1 MKRIGYILLLV
12 AFFNHFNGLFAQA
25 NIDRLMK
32 QKPTAIA
39 VHPMANDSNIIY
51 MPMDFSSSQFV
62 KNYSNFKFPKDR
74 VVMTVHLVY
83 TKYREVDTFNQPLL
97 NRNRFEN
104 LQSVWPELFTTKGIQ
119 FKIFE
124 QQSAKTEETA
134 KKLYHGFIIFLK
146 AKVSQAV
153 KEEKGI
159 IGYTIST
166 YRDTII
172 EIPEKII
179 YKKRKRYVETGY
191 YLANDPEKRK
201 EGLKYKTPSIWFREK
216 EMKVVVD
223 SVIARKIKAKK
234 KRIGKFDKKF
244 LVNTN
249 EYDALTNKTWKGKW
263 GIVTDVTG
271 SMGPYS
277 AQVLLFLKYNAEVL
291 KNSRFT
297 FFNDGN
303 GAPELIKRIG
313 MSGGVYNVNSNHFD
327 TIYRTIL
334 TAMENG
340 NGGDIPENN
349 IEAIISACKKWSDID
364 TILLIADAGAPIK
377 DIVLLK
383 QVKKPVSIVLCGNVD
398 GNVPF
403 DYYLLAKETGGTII
417 QTNDEIRNLRK
428 YKKGDVIEVGERSYR
443 LSEYGLLR
451 SDE

>member
-1 MKRIGYILLLV
+1 MRKLGFILFLATL
-12 AFFNHFNGLFAQA
+12 FFGNSLFAQA

-32 QKPTAIA
+32 MKPTQIA
-39 VHPMANDSNIIY
+39 THPMVKDSDILY
-51 MPMDFSSSQFV
+51 LPMDFSSSEFV
-62 KNYSNFKFPKDR
+62 KNYTNYKFPKDR
-74 VVMTVHLVY
+74 IVITVHLVY

-104 LQSVWPELFTTKGIQ
+104 LKTIWPELFSTKGIQ
-119 FKIFE
+119 FKVFE
-124 QQSAKTEETA
+124 QNSATTEESA
-134 KKLYHGFIIFLK
+134 KKLYHGFIIFFK
-146 AKVSQAV
+146 ARVTEKV

-166 YRDTII
+166 YRDSTIWT
-172 EIPEKII
+172 PERVI

-201 EGLKYKTPSIWFREK
+201 EGFKYKTPSIWFREK
-216 EMKVVVD
+216 ETKLVID
-223 SVIARKIKAKK
+223 SVVARRIKSKKI
-234 KRIGKFDKKF
+234 RVGRFDKRF
-244 LVNTN
+244 LKNTN
-249 EYDALTNKTWKGKW
+249 EYDALVNKTWKGNW

-277 AQVLLFLKYNAEVL
+277 AQVLLFLKYNSEVL

-313 MSGGVYNVNSNHFD
+313 SSGGVYNVNSNNFD

-349 IEAIISACKKWSDID
+349 IEAIISACKKWPDID
-364 TILLIADAGAPIK
+364 TVLMIADAGAPIK

-383 QVKKPVSIVLCGNVD
+383 QLKKPVSIILCGNVD

-403 DYYLLAKETGGTII
+403 DYFMLARETGGTII

-428 YKKGDVIEVGERSYR
+428 YKKGDVVEVGERTYR
-443 LSEYGLLR
+443 LSEFGLLR
-451 SDE
+451 TDE

>member
-1 MKRIGYILLLV
+1 MRILGFILLFLSSFLGNQV
-12 AFFNHFNGLFAQA
+12 NAQA

-32 QKPTAIA
+32 INPTQIGT
-39 VHPMANDSNIIY
+39 HPFAKDSDILY
-51 MPMDFSSSQFV
+51 MPMDFSSSAFV
-62 KNYSNFKFPKDR
+62 KNYTNYKFPKDR
-74 VVMTVHLVY
+74 FVITIHLVY

-104 LQSVWPELFTTKGIQ
+104 LKTIWPELFSTKGIQ
-119 FKIFE
+119 FKVFE
-124 QQSAKTEETA
+124 QNSAKTEEAA
-134 KKLYHGFIIFLK
+134 KKLYHGFIIFFK
-146 AKVSQAV
+146 AKVTQKV

-166 YRDTII
+166 YRDSMVWTA
-172 EIPEKII
+172 EKII

-201 EGLKYKTPSIWFREK
+201 EGFKYKTPSIWFREK
-216 EMKVVVD
+216 ETKLVID
-223 SVIARKIKAKK
+223 SVVARRIKSKK
-234 KRIGKFDKKF
+234 VKVGRFDKRF
-244 LVNTN
+244 LQNTN
-249 EYDALTNKTWKGKW
+249 EYDALVNKTWKGKW

-277 AQVLLFLKYNAEVL
+277 AQVLLFLKYNSEVL

-303 GAPELIKRIG
+303 GAPELIKRVG
-313 MSGGVYNVNSNHFD
+313 SSGGVYNVNSNNFD

-349 IEAIISACKKWSDID
+349 IEAIISASKKWNDID
-364 TILLIADAGAPIK
+364 TILMIADAGAPIK

-383 QVKKPVSIVLCGNVD
+383 QIKKPVSIILCGNVD

-403 DYYLLAKETGGTII
+403 DYFMLARETGGTII

-428 YKKGDVIEVGERSYR
+428 YKKGEVVEVGERTYR
-443 LSEYGLLR
+443 LSEFGLLR
-451 SDE
+451 TDE

>member
-1 MKRIGYILLLV
+1 M
-12 AFFNHFNGLFAQA
+12 NAQA

-32 QKPTAIA
+32 MKPTQ
-39 VHPMANDSNIIY
+39 VGTHPLAKDSDIFY
-51 MPMDFSSSQFV
+51 MPMDFSSSEFV
-62 KNYSNFKFPKDR
+62 KNYSGYKFPKDR
-74 VVMTVHLVY
+74 FVMTVHLVY

-104 LQSVWPELFTTKGIQ
+104 LKTVWPELFSTKGIQ
-119 FKIFE
+119 FKVFE
-124 QQSAKTEETA
+124 QNSAKTEEAA
-134 KKLYHGFIIFLK
+134 KKLYHGFIIFFK
-146 AKVSQAV
+146 AKVSQKV

-166 YRDTII
+166 YRDSMVWTA
-172 EIPEKII
+172 EKIL

-201 EGLKYKTPSIWFREK
+201 DGLKYKTPSIWFREK
-216 EMKVVVD
+216 ETKLVVD
-223 SVIARKIKAKK
+223 SVVARRIKAKRVK
-234 KRIGKFDKKF
+234 VGRFDKRF
-244 LVNTN
+244 LQNTN
-249 EYDALTNKTWKGKW
+249 EYDALVNKIWKGKW

-277 AQVLLFLKYNAEVL
+277 AQVLLFLKYNTDVL
-291 KNSRFT
+291 KTSRFT

-313 MSGGVYNVNSNHFD
+313 SSGGVYNVNSNNFD
-327 TIYRTIL
+327 TIYHTIL

-349 IEAIISACKKWSDID
+349 IEAIISATKKWPDID
-364 TILLIADAGAPIK
+364 TILMIADAGAPIK

-383 QVKKPVSIVLCGNVD
+383 QLKKPVSIVLCGNVD

-403 DYYLLAKETGGTII
+403 DYFMLARETGGTII

-428 YKKGDVIEVGERSYR
+428 YKKGDVVEVGERTYR
-443 LSEYGLLR
+443 LSEFGLLR
-451 SDE
+451 TDE

>member
-1 MKRIGYILLLV
+1 MRILGFILLFLSSFLGNQV
-12 AFFNHFNGLFAQA
+12 NAQA

-32 QKPTAIA
+32 INPTQIGTHPIA
-39 VHPMANDSNIIY
+39 KDSDILY
-51 MPMDFSSSQFV
+51 MPMDFSSSEFV
-62 KNYSNFKFPKDR
+62 KNYTNYKFPKDR
-74 VVMTVHLVY
+74 FVITIHLVY

-104 LQSVWPELFTTKGIQ
+104 LKTIWPELFSTKGIQ
-119 FKIFE
+119 FKVFE
-124 QQSAKTEETA
+124 QNSAKTEEAA
-134 KKLYHGFIIFLK
+134 KKLYHGFIIFFK
-146 AKVSQAV
+146 AKVTQKV

-166 YRDTII
+166 YRDSTIWT
-172 EIPEKII
+172 PEKLI

-201 EGLKYKTPSIWFREK
+201 EGFKYKTPSIWFREK
-216 EMKVVVD
+216 ETKLVVD
-223 SVIARKIKAKK
+223 SVVARKIKSKK
-234 KRIGKFDKKF
+234 VRVGRFDKRF
-244 LVNTN
+244 LQNTN
-249 EYDALTNKTWKGKW
+249 EYDALVNKTWKGKW

-277 AQVLLFLKYNAEVL
+277 AQVLLFLKYNSEVL

-313 MSGGVYNVNSNHFD
+313 SSGGVYNVNSNNFD
-327 TIYRTIL
+327 TIYQTIL

-349 IEAIISACKKWSDID
+349 IEAIISCAKKWNDID
-364 TILLIADAGAPIK
+364 TILMIADAGAPIK

-383 QVKKPVSIVLCGNVD
+383 QLKKPVSIVLCGNVD
-398 GNVPF
+398 GNIPF
-403 DYYLLAKETGGTII
+403 DYFMLARETGGTII

-428 YKKGDVIEVGERSYR
+428 FKKGDVVEVGERTYR
-443 LSEYGLLR
+443 LSEFGLLR
-451 SDE
+451 TDE

>member
-1 MKRIGYILLLV
+1 MRKLGFILILISLV
-12 AFFNHFNGLFAQA
+12 ANTRLGAQA

-32 QKPTAIA
+32 IKPTQIGT
-39 VHPMANDSNIIY
+39 HPYANDSDILY
-51 MPMDFSSSQFV
+51 MPMDFSSSEFV
-62 KNYSNFKFPKDR
+62 KNYANYKFPKDR
-74 VVMTVHLVY
+74 FVITIHLVY
-83 TKYREVDTFNQPLL
+83 TKYREVDTFDQPLL

-104 LQSVWPELFTTKGIQ
+104 LKTIWPELFATKGIQ
-119 FKIFE
+119 FKVFE
-124 QQSAKTEETA
+124 QNSAKTEDAA
-134 KKLYHGFIIFLK
+134 KKLYHGFIIFFK
-146 AKVSQAV
+146 AKVSEKV

-166 YRDTII
+166 YRDSMIW
-172 EIPEKII
+172 IPEKVI

-201 EGLKYKTPSIWFREK
+201 EGFKYKTPSIWFREK
-216 EMKVVVD
+216 EIKLVVD
-223 SVIARKIKAKK
+223 SVVARKIKAKK
-234 KRIGKFDKKF
+234 VKVGRFDKRF
-244 LVNTN
+244 LQNTN
-249 EYDALTNKTWKGKW
+249 EYDAFVNKIWKGKW

-277 AQVLLFLKYNAEVL
+277 AQVLLFLKYNSEVL

-313 MSGGVYNVNSNHFD
+313 FSGGVYNVNSNNFD

-334 TAMENG
+334 MAMENG

-349 IEAIISACKKWSDID
+349 IEAIISATKKWNDID
-364 TILLIADAGAPIK
+364 TILMIADAGAPIK

-383 QVKKPVSIVLCGNVD
+383 QLKKPVSIILCGNVD

-403 DYYLLAKETGGTII
+403 DYFMLARETGGTII

-428 YKKGDVIEVGERSYR
+428 YKKGDVVEVGERTYR
-443 LSEYGLLR
+443 LSEFGLLR
-451 SDE
+451 TDE

>member
-1 MKRIGYILLLV
+1 LRILGFILLFLSSFLGNQV
-12 AFFNHFNGLFAQA
+12 NAQA

-32 QKPTAIA
+32 INPTQIGT
-39 VHPMANDSNIIY
+39 HPFAKDSDILY
-51 MPMDFSSSQFV
+51 MPMDFSSSAFV
-62 KNYSNFKFPKDR
+62 KNYTNYKFPKDR
-74 VVMTVHLVY
+74 FVITIHLVY

-104 LQSVWPELFTTKGIQ
+104 LKTIWPELFSTKGIQ
-119 FKIFE
+119 FKVFE
-124 QQSAKTEETA
+124 QNSAKTEEAA
-134 KKLYHGFIIFLK
+134 KKLYHGFIIFFK
-146 AKVSQAV
+146 AKVTQKV

-166 YRDTII
+166 YRDSMVWTA
-172 EIPEKII
+172 EKII

-201 EGLKYKTPSIWFREK
+201 EGFKYKTPSIWFREK
-216 EMKVVVD
+216 ETKLVID
-223 SVIARKIKAKK
+223 SVVARRIKSKK
-234 KRIGKFDKKF
+234 VKVGRFDKRF
-244 LVNTN
+244 LQNTN
-249 EYDALTNKTWKGKW
+249 EYDALVNKTWKGKW

-277 AQVLLFLKYNAEVL
+277 AQVLLFLKYNSEVL

-303 GAPELIKRIG
+303 GAPELIKRVG
-313 MSGGVYNVNSNHFD
+313 SSGGVYNVNSNNFD

-349 IEAIISACKKWSDID
+349 IEAIISASKKWNDID
-364 TILLIADAGAPIK
+364 TILMIADAGAPIK

-383 QVKKPVSIVLCGNVD
+383 QIKKPVSIILCGNVD

-403 DYYLLAKETGGTII
+403 DYFMLARETGGTII

-428 YKKGDVIEVGERSYR
+428 YKKGEVVEVGERTYR
-443 LSEYGLLR
+443 LSEFGLLR
-451 SDE
+451 TDE

>member
-1 MKRIGYILLLV
+1 M
-12 AFFNHFNGLFAQA
+12 NAQA

-32 QKPTAIA
+32 INPTQIGT
-39 VHPMANDSNIIY
+39 HPFAKDSDILY
-51 MPMDFSSSQFV
+51 MPMDFSSSAFV
-62 KNYSNFKFPKDR
+62 KNYTNYKFPKDR
-74 VVMTVHLVY
+74 FVITIHLVY

-104 LQSVWPELFTTKGIQ
+104 LKTIWPELFSTKGIQ
-119 FKIFE
+119 FKVFE
-124 QQSAKTEETA
+124 QNSAKTEEAA
-134 KKLYHGFIIFLK
+134 KKLYHGFIIFFK
-146 AKVSQAV
+146 AKVTQKV

-166 YRDTII
+166 YRDSMVWTA
-172 EIPEKII
+172 EKII

-201 EGLKYKTPSIWFREK
+201 EGFKYKTPSIWFREK
-216 EMKVVVD
+216 ETKLVID
-223 SVIARKIKAKK
+223 SVVARRIKSKK
-234 KRIGKFDKKF
+234 VKVGRFDKRF
-244 LVNTN
+244 LQNTN
-249 EYDALTNKTWKGKW
+249 EYDALVNKTWKGKW

-277 AQVLLFLKYNAEVL
+277 AQVLLFLKYNSEVL

-303 GAPELIKRIG
+303 GAPELIKRVG
-313 MSGGVYNVNSNHFD
+313 SSGGVYNVNSNNFD

-349 IEAIISACKKWSDID
+349 IEAIISASKKWNDID
-364 TILLIADAGAPIK
+364 TILMIADAGAPIK

-383 QVKKPVSIVLCGNVD
+383 QIKKPVSIILCGNVD

-403 DYYLLAKETGGTII
+403 DYFMLARETGGTII

-428 YKKGDVIEVGERSYR
+428 YKKGEVVEVGERTYR
-443 LSEYGLLR
+443 LSEFGLLR
-451 SDE
+451 TDE

>member
-1 MKRIGYILLLV
+1 MIRLGFILLFLTSLLSNQV
-12 AFFNHFNGLFAQA
+12 NAQA

-32 QKPTAIA
+32 MKPTQ
-39 VHPMANDSNIIY
+39 VGTHPLAKDSDIFY
-51 MPMDFSSSQFV
+51 MPMDFSSSEFV
-62 KNYSNFKFPKDR
+62 KNYTGFKFPKDR
-74 VVMTVHLVY
+74 FVMTVHLVY

-104 LQSVWPELFTTKGIQ
+104 LKTVWPELFSTKGIQ
-119 FKIFE
+119 FKVFE
-124 QQSAKTEETA
+124 QNSAKTEEAA
-134 KKLYHGFIIFLK
+134 KKLYHGFIIFFK
-146 AKVSQAV
+146 AKVSQKV

-166 YRDTII
+166 YRDSMVWTA
-172 EIPEKII
+172 EKII

-201 EGLKYKTPSIWFREK
+201 DGLKYKTPSIWFREK
-216 EMKVVVD
+216 ETKLVVD
-223 SVIARKIKAKK
+223 SVVARRIKAKK
-234 KRIGKFDKKF
+234 VKVGRFDKRF
-244 LVNTN
+244 LQNTN
-249 EYDALTNKTWKGKW
+249 EYDALVNKTWKGKW

-277 AQVLLFLKYNAEVL
+277 AQVLLFLKYNTDVL
-291 KNSRFT
+291 KTSRFT

-313 MSGGVYNVNSNHFD
+313 SSGGVYNVNSNNFD
-327 TIYRTIL
+327 TIYHTIL

-349 IEAIISACKKWSDID
+349 IEAIISATKKWTDID
-364 TILLIADAGAPIK
+364 TILMIADAGAPIK

-383 QVKKPVSIVLCGNVD
+383 QLKKPVSIVLCGNVD

-403 DYYLLAKETGGTII
+403 DYFMLARETGGTII

-428 YKKGDVIEVGERSYR
+428 YKKGDVVEVGERTYR
-443 LSEYGLLR
+443 LSEFGLLR
-451 SDE
+451 TDE

>member
-1 MKRIGYILLLV
+1 MIRLGLILLFLSSLLCNQV
-12 AFFNHFNGLFAQA
+12 NAQA

-32 QKPTAIA
+32 MKPTQ
-39 VHPMANDSNIIY
+39 VGTHPLAKDSDIFY
-51 MPMDFSSSQFV
+51 MPMDFSSSEFV
-62 KNYSNFKFPKDR
+62 KNYTSFKFPKDR
-74 VVMTVHLVY
+74 FVMTVHLVY

-104 LQSVWPELFTTKGIQ
+104 LKTVWPELFSTKGIQ
-119 FKIFE
+119 FKVFE
-124 QQSAKTEETA
+124 QNSAKTEEAA
-134 KKLYHGFIIFLK
+134 KKLYHGFIIFFK
-146 AKVSQAV
+146 AKVSQKV

-166 YRDTII
+166 YRDSMVWTA
-172 EIPEKII
+172 EKII

-201 EGLKYKTPSIWFREK
+201 DGLKYKTPSIWFREK
-216 EMKVVVD
+216 ETKLVVD
-223 SVIARKIKAKK
+223 SVVARRIKAKK
-234 KRIGKFDKKF
+234 VKVGRFDKRF
-244 LVNTN
+244 LQNTN
-249 EYDALTNKTWKGKW
+249 EYDALVNKTWKGKW

-277 AQVLLFLKYNAEVL
+277 AQVLLFLKYNTDVL
-291 KNSRFT
+291 KTSRFT

-313 MSGGVYNVNSNHFD
+313 SSGGVYNVNSNNFD
-327 TIYRTIL
+327 TIYHTIL

-349 IEAIISACKKWSDID
+349 IEAIISATKKWTDID
-364 TILLIADAGAPIK
+364 TILMIADAGAPIK

-383 QVKKPVSIVLCGNVD
+383 QLKKPVSIVLCGNVD

-403 DYYLLAKETGGTII
+403 DYFMLARETGGTII

-428 YKKGDVIEVGERSYR
+428 YKKGDVVEVGERTYR
-443 LSEYGLLR
+443 LSEFGLLR
-451 SDE
+451 TDE

>member
-1 MKRIGYILLLV
+1 MIRLGFILLFLSSLLSNQV
-12 AFFNHFNGLFAQA
+12 NAQA

-32 QKPTAIA
+32 MKPTQ
-39 VHPMANDSNIIY
+39 VGTHPLAKDSDIFY
-51 MPMDFSSSQFV
+51 MPMDFSSSEFV
-62 KNYSNFKFPKDR
+62 KNYSGYKFPKDR
-74 VVMTVHLVY
+74 FVMTVHLVY

-104 LQSVWPELFTTKGIQ
+104 LKTVWPELFSTKGIQ
-119 FKIFE
+119 FKVFE
-124 QQSAKTEETA
+124 QNSAKTEEAA
-134 KKLYHGFIIFLK
+134 KKLYHGFIIFFK
-146 AKVSQAV
+146 AKVSQKV

-166 YRDTII
+166 YRDSMVWTS
-172 EIPEKII
+172 EKII

-201 EGLKYKTPSIWFREK
+201 DGLKYKTPSIWFREK
-216 EMKVVVD
+216 ETKLVVD
-223 SVIARKIKAKK
+223 SVVARRIKAKK
-234 KRIGKFDKKF
+234 VKVGRFDKRF
-244 LVNTN
+244 LQNTN
-249 EYDALTNKTWKGKW
+249 EYDALVNKIWKGKW

-277 AQVLLFLKYNAEVL
+277 AQVLLFLKYNTDVL
-291 KNSRFT
+291 KTSRFT

-313 MSGGVYNVNSNHFD
+313 SSGGVYNVNSNNFD
-327 TIYRTIL
+327 TIYHTIL

-349 IEAIISACKKWSDID
+349 IEAIISATKKWPDID
-364 TILLIADAGAPIK
+364 TILMIADAGAPIK

-383 QVKKPVSIVLCGNVD
+383 QLKKPVSIVLCGNVD

-403 DYYLLAKETGGTII
+403 DYFMLARETGGTII

-428 YKKGDVIEVGERSYR
+428 YKKGDVVEVGERTYR
-443 LSEYGLLR
+443 LSEFGLLR
-451 SDE
+451 TDE

>member
-1 MKRIGYILLLV
+1 M
-12 AFFNHFNGLFAQA
+12 
-25 NIDRLMK
+25 
-32 QKPTAIA
+32 KPTQ
-39 VHPMANDSNIIY
+39 VGTHPLAKDSDIFY
-51 MPMDFSSSQFV
+51 MPMDFSSSEFV
-62 KNYSNFKFPKDR
+62 KNYSGYKFPKDR
-74 VVMTVHLVY
+74 FVMTVHLVY

-104 LQSVWPELFTTKGIQ
+104 LKTVWPELFSTKGIQ
-119 FKIFE
+119 FKVFE
-124 QQSAKTEETA
+124 QNSAKTEEAA
-134 KKLYHGFIIFLK
+134 KKLYHGFIIFFK
-146 AKVSQAV
+146 AKVSQKV

-166 YRDTII
+166 YRDSMVWTA
-172 EIPEKII
+172 EKII

-201 EGLKYKTPSIWFREK
+201 DGLKYKTPSIWFREK
-216 EMKVVVD
+216 ETKLVVD
-223 SVIARKIKAKK
+223 SVVARRIKAKK
-234 KRIGKFDKKF
+234 IKVGRFDKRF
-244 LVNTN
+244 LQNTN
-249 EYDALTNKTWKGKW
+249 EYDALVNKIWKGKW

-277 AQVLLFLKYNAEVL
+277 AQVLLFLKYNTDVL
-291 KNSRFT
+291 KTSRFT

-313 MSGGVYNVNSNHFD
+313 SSGGVYNVNSNNFD
-327 TIYRTIL
+327 TIYHTIL

-349 IEAIISACKKWSDID
+349 IEAIISATKKWPDID
-364 TILLIADAGAPIK
+364 TILMIADAGAPIK

-383 QVKKPVSIVLCGNVD
+383 QLKKPVSIVLCGNVD

-403 DYYLLAKETGGTII
+403 DYFMLARETGGTII

-428 YKKGDVIEVGERSYR
+428 YKKGDVVEVGERTYR
-443 LSEYGLLR
+443 LSEFGLLR
-451 SDE
+451 TDE